1 MIRVCVAGATGKVGR
16 GLVAAIAK
24 AEDLELVGAMSRA
37 AAGRSVLDVFGLEEP
52 DLKLASSIEDALA
65 SNADVLVDYTHPGVV
80 RAHVDAALARGIH
93 VVIGT
98 SGLSDADYGEIDA
111 AARKAKVGV
120 LAAGNFALTAVLLQ
134 HFALIAAR
142 HLPSWEVIDYAT
154 DKKPDAPSGTAREL
168 AFRLAQVGSPAPAV
182 PLSETRGPIEA
193 RGATLNGTQV
203 HSVRVPGFLIGIE
216 VLLGQ
221 GGERLSIRH
230 DAINAVDPYVEGTLL
245 ALRRVQSFVGLR
257 RGLDQVLDLGA

>member
-1 MIRVCVAGATGKVGR
+1 MVRVSVAGATGKVGR
-16 GLVAAIAK
+16 GLVSAIAR
-24 AEDLELVGAMSRA
+24 ADDLVLASAMSRGA
-37 AAGRSVLDVFGLEEP
+37 DGRTLHDVFGLS
-52 DLKLASSIEDALA
+52 DSALTLTSSIDEALA
-65 SNADVLVDYTHPGVV
+65 SKVDVLIDYTHPSVV
-80 RAHVDAALARGIH
+80 RAHVDAAIAHGIH

-111 AARKAKVGV
+111 AAQAAKVGV

-245 ALRRVQSFVGLR
+245 AVRRVQSFVGLR